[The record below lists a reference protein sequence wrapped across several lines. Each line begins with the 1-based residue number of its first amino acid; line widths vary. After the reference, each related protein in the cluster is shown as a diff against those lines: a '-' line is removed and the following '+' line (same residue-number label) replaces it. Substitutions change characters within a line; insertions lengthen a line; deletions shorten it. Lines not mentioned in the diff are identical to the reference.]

1 MELDALT
8 SKHLYNRRK
17 RIVRF
22 KSDQRKLRELILYI
36 SIHSETDE
44 RFGKTKLYKLLFYSD
59 FLAYLR
65 LGKPITGVEYK
76 ALGNGPAPS
85 NIDGL
90 LMKMQEDKQLFIRA
104 DNYHGH
110 KQFKPLALRKPDLA
124 VFSAR
129 ERKLI
134 DELIEKN
141 WEKNAKDVS
150 ELSHKFNGWK
160 LARFSRDGKTISYN
174 MALIG
179 HRQPTDEEVEHGRSL
194 EPLALKC
201 LARHAT

>member
-1 MELDALT
+1 MDLDALT
-8 SKHLYNRRK
+8 SKHLYSRRK

-22 KSDQRKLRELILYI
+22 KCDQRKLRELILYI
-36 SIHSETDE
+36 SRHSETDE

-65 LGKPITGVEYK
+65 LGKPITGTEYK
-76 ALGNGPAPS
+76 ALDQGPVPS
-85 NIDGL
+85 NIDGIL
-90 LMKMQEDKQLFIRA
+90 VKMQEDQQLFIRT
-104 DNYHGH
+104 DNYHGR
-110 KQFKPLALRKPDLA
+110 KQFRPLALRNPDLA
-124 VFSAR
+124 VFTAR

-134 DELIEKN
+134 DELIAKN
-141 WEKNAKDVS
+141 RTKNAKDVS
-150 ELSHKFNGWK
+150 AQSHKFLGWQ

-179 HRQPTDEEVEHGRSL
+179 NRRPTEKEVEYGRSL
-194 EPLALKC
+194 EPLALEC